1 MEGYWNF
8 VWFNY
13 KRSDKGS
20 RAVGFVL
27 LSNTNVVKRVEINSA
42 KHWLLR
48 DYARFS
54 LGKKEFDHLPWQ
66 GKLYDLRVN
75 LGPGVY
81 IDTSEEFLEKLI
93 PSFRVHPPYKAK

>member
-1 MEGYWNF
+1 MSEGVNYEKELEGYWNF

-27 LSNTNVVKRVEINSA
+27 LSNSNVVKRVEINSA

-66 GKLYDLRVN
+66 GYLIIFN
-75 LGPGVY
+75 H
-81 IDTSEEFLEKLI
+81 LENYTI
-93 PSFRVHPPYKAK
+93 